1 MADEEKKETSPP
13 ASPAAKAAP
22 GGIKMKVLIPMC
34 MGVVIVSSTAATLTS
49 KLLNSASA
57 AGPGPVAGA
66 PKEPEESAP
75 EPKSSG
81 HGEKKGE
88 AVHEQDSKEQSG
100 EYVYHEFPAIVV
112 NPNTPRLERY
122 VRATVVLAVK
132 KDDDKAAKGRLEEK
146 KPELISWLTVY
157 LSGCTLEEFRGP
169 KNLNRIRREVQE
181 AFNDH
186 LFRDARPLIDHVL
199 FKEIAIQ

>member
-1 MADEEKKETSPP
+1 MADESQKEAQEAPMKG
-13 ASPAAKAAP
+13 AGAAK
-22 GGIKMKVLIPMC
+22 GGLKLVVLVPMC
-34 MGVVIVSSTAATLTS
+34 LGVVILSSSAAALMS
-49 KLLNSASA
+49 KLLAPASA
-57 AGPGPVAGA
+57 AA
-66 PKEPEESAP
+66 PAPAESAG
-75 EPKSSG
+75 EAKASA

-88 AVHEQDSKEQSG
+88 AVHEQDAQDQAG
-100 EYVYHEFPAIVV
+100 EYVYHEFPPIIV

-132 KDDDKAAKGRLEEK
+132 KGDSKAAKHAAARIEEK
-146 KPELISWLTVY
+146 KPEMISWLTVY
-157 LSGCTLEEFRGP
+157 LAGCTLEELRGP

-186 LFRDARPLIDHVL
+186 LFRDAKPLIDHVL